1 MISEIQISGFQ
12 GFGSDQ
18 AHIARLAPLTLVFGP
33 NASGKSSLLR
43 AIKLIHQSVD
53 GSTDVPSN
61 RGSKFRFEGEKVSL
75 ASFSNCAHM
84 HYVEHQPM
92 EFGISY
98 TLEGPGSSF
107 DAFRELFYEASV
119 DWSIYDP
126 GWVGR
131 VTVEFKPLSEYEKG
145 LKISFRSDGSDGRD
159 LIVEDIEGDF
169 SQLGRLAEHPSFER
183 HRPSAP
189 KLYRE
194 DSLEHKEYLWSYEA
208 AMSGLKDQGWWD
220 HLIWKCTD
228 FELRGV
234 MPSIRQRSERGLTGF
249 DPAVHERDFEAMA
262 QQFALRILGMLL
274 QMAHSAA
281 KRASTGLI
289 SVAPLRTISERLNF
303 QQVPTNSGQ
312 DVEIERTEAYE
323 QKISDWLEEL
333 TEGRFSYKR
342 VSFVPQEMSIFG
354 ALESPQ
360 VVDNQTGTSV
370 SFKDVGVGLS
380 QVLPILEAL
389 ALRNITGGASKTIL
403 VEQPELHLH
412 PKMQASLADLF
423 IEAATSR
430 RVQVVAETHSEAF
443 LLRIQRRLREGKLSP
458 RDVQILYVEPGERR
472 KGPYR
477 EFEGLDYV
485 GKGLPTNTIRSLP
498 LRAEDDFEIE
508 FPVSFAGLRL
518 SEYL

>member
-1 MISEIQISGFQ
+1 M
-12 GFGSDQ
+12 
-18 AHIARLAPLTLVFGP
+18 FGP

-53 GSTDVPSN
+53 GSSDVPSN

-75 ASFSNCAHM
+75 ASFANCAHM
-84 HYVEHQPM
+84 HFVEQQPM
-92 EFGISY
+92 ELGISY
-98 TLEGPGSSF
+98 SLEGPGSSF
-107 DAFRELFYEASV
+107 DAFRELFYEASIN
-119 DWSIYDP
+119 WTINDP
-126 GWVGR
+126 GWVGS
-131 VTVEFKPLSEYEKG
+131 VTIEFKSLSDYERG
-145 LKISFRSDGSDGRD
+145 LSISFRSESSDGRD
-159 LIVEDIEGDF
+159 LIVEDIQGDF
-169 SQLGRLAEHPSFER
+169 SQLGRLAEHPTLAR

-194 DSLEHKEYLWSYEA
+194 DSLESKEYQWSFEA
-208 AMSGLKDQGWWD
+208 AMSGLEDERWWEE
-220 HLIWKCTD
+220 LILESRD

-234 MPSIRQRSERGLTGF
+234 MPSVRQRPDRGLTEYDTADF
-249 DPAVHERDFEAMA
+249 ARDFEAMA
-262 QQFALRILGMLL
+262 KQYAMRILGMLL

-281 KRASTGLI
+281 KRASAGLI
-289 SVAPLRTISERLNF
+289 SVAPLRTISDRLNF

-312 DVEIERTEAYE
+312 DVELERTDAYE

-342 VSFVPQEMSIFG
+342 VSFVPEEMSIFG

-370 SFKDVGVGLS
+370 SFMDVGVGLS

-389 ALRNITGGASKTIL
+389 ALRNMTGGASKTIF

-412 PKMQASLADLF
+412 PKMQAGLADLF
-423 IEAATSR
+423 IDAVASR

-472 KGPYR
+472 QLAGITNW
-477 EFEGLDYV
+477 EGLDYV